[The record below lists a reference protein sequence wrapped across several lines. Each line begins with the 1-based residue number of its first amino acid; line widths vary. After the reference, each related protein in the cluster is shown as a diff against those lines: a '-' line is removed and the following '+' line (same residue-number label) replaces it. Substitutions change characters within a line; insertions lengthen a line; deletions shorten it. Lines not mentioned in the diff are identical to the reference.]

1 MFSMVIPLGDCV
13 FSCCFS
19 GYLIHLFISVLQKKV
34 IDYNSFS
41 LAMACTLLLVL

>member
-1 MFSMVIPLGDCV
+1 MVIPLGDCV

-34 IDYNSFS
+34 IHYNKFS
-41 LAMACTLLLVL
+41 LAMACCTLLLVL

>member
-13 FSCCFS
+13 SSCCFS
-19 GYLIHLFISVLQKKV
+19 GYFIHLFISVLQKKV
-34 IDYNSFS
+34 IDYNSFP